1 MLTSAGHGMVAII
14 FWPSLL
20 NLLSSRP
27 RHSTCSGL
35 LNGSQMNV
43 PIGLAG
49 VHGGVLSLIGMTELE
64 QDVWMAVVMVQES
77 ATVSPIS
84 LYATS
89 IDSTFQWAAKRS

>member
-1 MLTSAGHGMVAII
+1 
-14 FWPSLL
+14 
-20 NLLSSRP
+20 
-27 RHSTCSGL
+27 
-35 LNGSQMNV
+35 MNV